1 MDRAVIAPDAHPP
14 TRVVSVSEA
23 VARHR
28 SVRAF
33 LDRPVDREKVL
44 DILRRSPATLRDP
57 ITQ

>member
-1 MDRAVIAPDAHPP
+1 MDRAVIAPGGNPP

-28 SVRAF
+28 SVWTF

-44 DILRRSPATLRDP
+44 DILRRPPATLRDP
-57 ITQ
+57 ITR